1 MTPPTT
7 LRSRSGTGWFWSSAD
22 VFVIYVFVSVFEC
35 KTSHSTPIIL
45 NLLTNRNISLI
56 FSHNLWTKPRILHG
70 QGASNINCSIVGLSS
85 MFGGFHNQSPLL
97 TMVKFVYYLTWYHFF
112 YLCSFVSDGVTD
124 CTYSIHLS
132 LYHRE
137 ASFLLGFCVL
147 FWWFEVV
154 NSSFSDRDQ
163 NLCYIRLLKFLCSES
178 YDLEEFVRG

>member
-1 MTPPTT
+1 MADPAEGPGGATPLFLGQPEVRRAEKKFLETGHPPPYLRVWMTPPTI

-85 MFGGFHNQSPLL
+85 MFAGFHNQSPLL
-97 TMVKFVYYLTWYHFF
+97 TMVKFVYYLTWYHF
-112 YLCSFVSDGVTD
+112 LP
-124 CTYSIHLS
+124 L
-132 LYHRE
+132 
-137 ASFLLGFCVL
+137 FL
-147 FWWFEVV
+147 
-154 NSSFSDRDQ
+154 
-163 NLCYIRLLKFLCSES
+163 RLRWCNWLHVF
-178 YDLEEFVRG
+178 DPP